1 MPLLT
6 GIQIAIIAFFAE
18 YIDSSIGM
26 GYGTIL
32 TPLLL
37 LMGFSPLEVV
47 PAVLLSEFATGIL
60 AGFTHHRAGNVDF
73 KPKVLNIAFLGR
85 RIKEIGCCKSF
96 SEGCSIHLKI
106 ALLLGICSVVG
117 TISAVFISVKLP
129 KACLT
134 MAIGCIIFVI
144 GIVILATLNKN
155 YGFSWRKIIFL
166 GLTASFN
173 KGLSGGGYGP
183 LVTGGQLLSGVETKS
198 TIGITSLAEGLT
210 CMVGFI
216 TYLVVVP
223 HLDLKIAPYNITGA
237 ILAVPLAA
245 ISVKI
250 INENKM
256 RLVIGILTA
265 ILGILT
271 ITKTLNP

>member
-6 GIQIAIIAFFAE
+6 GIQIAVIAFFAE
-18 YIDSSIGM
+18 YVDSSLGM

-37 LMGFSPLEVV
+37 LMGFNPLEVV
-47 PAVLLSEFATGIL
+47 PAVLLSEFVTGIL

-73 KPKVLNIAFLGR
+73 KPNIS
-85 RIKEIGCCKSF
+85 GCP
-96 SEGCSIHLKI
+96 IHLKI
-106 ALLLGICSVVG
+106 ALLLGVCSVAG
-117 TISAVFISVKLP
+117 TISAVFLSIKLP
-129 KACLT
+129 KAYLT
-134 MAIGCIIFVI
+134 MAIGCIIFIV

-155 YGFSWRKIIFL
+155 YRFSWRKIMIL

-183 LVTGGQLLSGVETKS
+183 LITGGQLLSGVEAKS

-216 TYLVVVP
+216 TYLIAVP

-245 ISVKI
+245 ISVKR

-256 RLVIGILTA
+256 RLVIGVLTA
-265 ILGILT
+265 ILGILC
-271 ITKTLNP
+271 IIKL

>member
-18 YIDSSIGM
+18 YVDSSLGM

-60 AGFTHHRAGNVDF
+60 AGFTHHRAGNVNF
-73 KPKVLNIAFLGR
+73 KPKFLNA
-85 RIKEIGCCKSF
+85 
-96 SEGCSIHLKI
+96 EGCPIHLKI
-106 ALLLGICSVVG
+106 ALLLGVCSVVG
-117 TISAVFISVKLP
+117 TISAVFISIKLP
-129 KACLT
+129 KAYLT

-237 ILAVPLAA
+237 ILAVPLAV

-250 INENKM
+250 INEKKM

-271 ITKTLNP
+271 ITKTLAP